1 MRLSD
6 AQIERLRQSGIRLD
20 ADGRF
25 WHEGQEVTHAGMRA
39 AFYRWLDRNPPP
51 DNRWVLRLD
60 KERFVYLDVEDAPF
74 VVRSLGWQ
82 GERARLVLS
91 DGSEEELAPATVR
104 LTPQGARAIVKG
116 RFEARFSTAAWHA
129 LAERLVERDGQ
140 IYLDA
145 AGGPYA
151 LKASGAAKTP

>member
-39 AFYRWLDRNPPP
+39 AFFRWLDRNS
-51 DNRWVLRLD
+51 DGRWVLRLD
-60 KERFVYLDVEDAPF
+60 AERFVYLDVEDAPF
-74 VVRSLGWQ
+74 VVRSLGWH

-91 DGSEEELAPATVR
+91 DGSEEELVPSTVR
-104 LTPQGARAIVKG
+104 LTGRGAYVTVKG
-116 RFEARFSTAAWHA
+116 RFEARLSTAAWHA
-129 LAERLVERDGQ
+129 LAERMVERDGQ
-140 IYLDA
+140 IYLDVGRLYPLA
-145 AGGPYA
+145 RA
-151 LKASGAAKTP
+151 